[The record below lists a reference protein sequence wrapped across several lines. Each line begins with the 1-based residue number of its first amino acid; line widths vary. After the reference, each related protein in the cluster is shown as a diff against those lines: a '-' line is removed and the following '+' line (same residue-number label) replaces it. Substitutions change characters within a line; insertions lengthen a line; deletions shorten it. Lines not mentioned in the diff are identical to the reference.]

1 MHLIAKSAYFKR
13 HRSLADYL
21 SPVDPGSRITC
32 SRARIGILYFGGPAG
47 QRLTRPIE
55 KGAKRACHGKG
66 EAVAGDHTSG
76 TDSEQVAA
84 DGTPKRS
91 PTCTDLRYFAV
102 LLDLSAP
109 SLVGD
114 KQQTEISI

>member
-32 SRARIGILYFGGPAG
+32 SRARIGILRFGGPAG

-66 EAVAGDHTSG
+66 EAVAGDHMSG
-76 TDSEQVAA
+76 ADSEQVAA
-84 DGTPKRS
+84 ADGTPKLVRPALIS
-91 PTCTDLRYFAV
+91 GTFAV
-102 LLDLSAP
+102 LLALSAP
-109 SLVGD
+109 SLVG
-114 KQQTEISI
+114 S